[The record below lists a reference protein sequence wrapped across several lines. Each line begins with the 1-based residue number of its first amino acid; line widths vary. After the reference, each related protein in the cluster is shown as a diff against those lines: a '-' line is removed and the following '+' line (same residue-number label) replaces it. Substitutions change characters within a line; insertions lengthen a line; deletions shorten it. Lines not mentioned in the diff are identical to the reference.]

1 MIRKLFNNN
10 IIMLTIGLVLFLN
23 FFIIGGMK
31 LVRANES
38 IQYEKSF
45 ITIEIQRGDTLI
57 SIAEEYAISEADY
70 MAYIDEVK
78 EINNLKD
85 ETIHAGCYLLVPIYS
100 ILE

>member
-1 MIRKLFNNN
+1 
-10 IIMLTIGLVLFLN
+10 MLTFGIILFLS

-31 LVRANES
+31 LVQANES

-45 ITIEIQRGDTLI
+45 ITIQIERGDTLT
-57 SIAEEYAISEADY
+57 SIAEEYALSEADY
-70 MAYIDEVK
+70 LKYIDEVK

-100 ILE
+100 ILQ

>member
-1 MIRKLFNNN
+1 MLRRMIYNNK
-10 IIMLTIGLVLFLN
+10 IMLTFGIILFLS

-31 LVRANES
+31 LVQANES

-45 ITIEIQRGDTLI
+45 ITIQIERGDTLT
-57 SIAEEYAISEADY
+57 SIAEEYALSEADY
-70 MAYIDEVK
+70 LKYIDEVK

-100 ILE
+100 ILQ